1 MAELERFSAE
11 GLAAAW
17 EAEQS
22 VRERIRNGENF
33 ITAVT
38 DQNLDACNKLA
49 VANCDISAPVLV
61 RMTACALKLPDI
73 DPLRGS
79 VKALYL
85 MASRE
90 VSDSLVDDEAWAIRH
105 MAGFVKRKTQK
116 KLVSLDPD
124 FQDLC
129 LILNPEL
136 EDYVQGIRDRAA
148 EASAPLL
155 SGATGEPPS
164 EADDAHELGP
174 GTNPNPD
181 EPSVPNAV
189 AVAAP
194 TSNPSTPSAVVAPTS
209 NPGQPLVA
217 SAAVVAAPTG
227 HPSMPSV
234 VAPTTNPGQPSM
246 PSAVVVAAPIGNPSM
261 PSVVAPTTNPGQ
273 PPNAVVVAAPT
284 TNPGQTSMPNA
295 VVAAPT
301 TNPGHSMPS
310 AVVVAPTT
318 NPGQLSMPNAVVVA
332 APTTNPPEPVMPNA
346 VVVAP
351 TTNPGEPLMPSAIV
365 APATNPGEP
374 MMPNAVVV
382 ASNPVP
388 CTPILPGPRVVSSD
402 SQPGWD
408 ELSPVAATPP
418 PLSSPAASL
427 PSPGDQKPPMFQSRG
442 QVAPGSMLIT
452 PTRPAVTADEADTQP
467 FDITTATPEFVKQS
481 RTPLREPSTD
491 DVELKRFKYQHPGE
505 VPPPHPPSS
514 PPAEVATAPAA
525 SQPVPPPTEVF
536 GRRDQLGLRTSLKAK
551 APEIPDEVLGGLPA
565 DHVEQSETAAMEN
578 GDEAELVEQADA
590 VPKPPCKPK
599 RKKASKPKRARG
611 LKKLR
616 SMKRLKH
623 DKGGDAPQPPHD
635 GAPLDEEDDDHDDA
649 GSAAVTARVRAKT
662 QPSQAPK
669 AKAKAKAKAKG
680 KAKATP
686 KRKPAASKNDK
697 SCEAVAKPKA
707 KGKAKASKD
716 DPSEPLTKPKAKAKG
731 KAKAK
736 ATPKADPK
744 AKPGKGTR
752 GRKAL
757 PDGEPDQE
765 DVDYMISYFQSFEN
779 LEDRDT
785 LKQQVQEHMPPFEYA
800 DSKRNVGYFS
810 FGNCD
815 AGLLVAIA
823 CAVCLGWFIE
833 EHRISDPELAAISE
847 KEFIALVLMILWT
860 KGLFNLV
867 EVFQWV
873 EFFAGAA
880 RCTSMVTLRG
890 ALKATAR
897 KAIKKKVPSGLELY
911 ASAATPDDVLRMYET
926 AQLGDVYDY
935 LRGYQ
940 AVMGESDADL
950 ALQEQML
957 MKQIEANEEAP
968 TVPAEELKENL
979 KDHTEE
985 AEQAISEPPAKK
997 VKKEKTRRELLRD
1010 AARARIL
1017 RMIAEMEDLLLE
1029 HNGDKEVFLSEL
1041 LLIVKKLKKFVV
1053 KKDQGWYTEAE
1064 MKADL
1069 KWRNQYDG
1077 QWEYYVTVRATKP
1090 LEFKPDEFQD
1100 LDKAMARGSQAN
1112 DAVGQ
1117 SVLEDLQQ
1125 NYTKDSQ
1132 KYLACLYPGLCK
1144 DWRNMSRN
1152 LRLSMGRA
1160 VPQPPSCRNAKKF
1173 YAKNDAKPGGGNDRA
1188 TAPKAKPK
1196 GSAKGAVKK

>member
-1 MAELERFSAE
+1 MAEPERFSAE

-33 ITAVT
+33 ITAVR

-49 VANCDISAPVLV
+49 IANCDILAPVLV

-73 DPLRGS
+73 EPLRGS

-90 VSDSLVDDEAWAIRH
+90 VSDSFVDDEAWAIRH

-273 PPNAVVVAAPT
+273 PSMPSGVVAPTTNPAQLSMPNAVVVAAPT

-295 VVAAPT
+295 VVAVSA

-442 QVAPGSMLIT
+442 PTDPRKLQLEMMKRQLYELLVSIVHFRIQLKRRKFDPESPLSFASAASSSPAPLAAQAGQVAPGSMLIT

-467 FDITTATPEFVKQS
+467 FDITAATPEFVKQS

-491 DVELKRFKYQHPGE
+491 DVDLKRFKYQHPGE

-514 PPAEVATAPAA
+514 PPAEVATAPPA

-565 DHVEQSETAAMEN
+565 DHVEQSETAATEN

-599 RKKASKPKRARG
+599 RKKASKPKRACG

-623 DKGGDAPQPPHD
+623 DKGGDAAQPPHD
-635 GAPLDEEDDDHDDA
+635 GASLDEEDDDHDDA

-680 KAKATP
+680 KAMGG
-686 KRKPAASKNDK
+686 
-697 SCEAVAKPKA
+697 VF
-707 KGKAKASKD
+707 
-716 DPSEPLTKPKAKAKG
+716 
-731 KAKAK
+731 
-736 ATPKADPK
+736 
-744 AKPGKGTR
+744 R
-752 GRKAL
+752 G
-757 PDGEPDQE
+757 
-765 DVDYMISYFQSFEN
+765 
-779 LEDRDT
+779 
-785 LKQQVQEHMPPFEYA
+785 
-800 DSKRNVGYFS
+800 
-810 FGNCD
+810 
-815 AGLLVAIA
+815 
-823 CAVCLGWFIE
+823 
-833 EHRISDPELAAISE
+833 
-847 KEFIALVLMILWT
+847 
-860 KGLFNLV
+860 
-867 EVFQWV
+867 
-873 EFFAGAA
+873 
-880 RCTSMVTLRG
+880 
-890 ALKATAR
+890 
-897 KAIKKKVPSGLELY
+897 
-911 ASAATPDDVLRMYET
+911 
-926 AQLGDVYDY
+926 
-935 LRGYQ
+935 
-940 AVMGESDADL
+940 
-950 ALQEQML
+950 
-957 MKQIEANEEAP
+957 
-968 TVPAEELKENL
+968 
-979 KDHTEE
+979 
-985 AEQAISEPPAKK
+985 
-997 VKKEKTRRELLRD
+997 
-1010 AARARIL
+1010 
-1017 RMIAEMEDLLLE
+1017 
-1029 HNGDKEVFLSEL
+1029 
-1041 LLIVKKLKKFVV
+1041 
-1053 KKDQGWYTEAE
+1053 
-1064 MKADL
+1064 
-1069 KWRNQYDG
+1069 
-1077 QWEYYVTVRATKP
+1077 
-1090 LEFKPDEFQD
+1090 
-1100 LDKAMARGSQAN
+1100 
-1112 DAVGQ
+1112 
-1117 SVLEDLQQ
+1117 
-1125 NYTKDSQ
+1125 
-1132 KYLACLYPGLCK
+1132 
-1144 DWRNMSRN
+1144 
-1152 LRLSMGRA
+1152 
-1160 VPQPPSCRNAKKF
+1160 
-1173 YAKNDAKPGGGNDRA
+1173 
-1188 TAPKAKPK
+1188 
-1196 GSAKGAVKK
+1196 